1 MTQTSSP
8 RSWSLLFA
16 YVILGFTLLLMGVA
30 FFRDATTIHRFDA
43 GVLPFQTWRYPLGTD
58 DLGRDLLARLSVG
71 TQISMM
77 VGLATALVAS
87 AFGSVYGITAGLLGG
102 RLGDALM
109 RGVDVLYSL
118 PGLMVVVLLSVF
130 LEPLLLKVVPP
141 TFAPVVK
148 LSSLVM
154 ALSFFSWPESA
165 RLIRGQVLAL
175 KQQAFVAAFYT
186 LGGGLR
192 RLIFV
197 HFLPNLLPYVMI
209 SIMVAVPR
217 AILTESTLSFIGLG
231 MEAPLSSWGTLAY
244 EGWFLIRVQPHV
256 VLEAS
261 LAIALSMWAM
271 NTLIRD
277 LKMRWALR

>member
-1 MTQTSSP
+1 MTQKSP
-8 RSWSLLFA
+8 PISVSLYIA
-16 YVILGFTLLLMGVA
+16 YVILGLTLALMWVA

-43 GVLPFQTWRYPLGTD
+43 GILPFKTWAYPLGTD

-71 TQISMM
+71 TQISMT
-77 VGLATALVAS
+77 VGIATALVAS
-87 AFGSVYGITAGLLGG
+87 AFGSAYGLLAGMLAG
-102 RLGDALM
+102 RFGDALM
-109 RGVDVLYSL
+109 RVVDVLYSL

-130 LEPLLLKVVPP
+130 LEPLLLSLVPP
-141 TFAPVVK
+141 TFAPVAK

-175 KQQAFVAAFYT
+175 KEQDFVAAFYT

-192 RLIFV
+192 RLIVV
-197 HFLPNLLPYVMI
+197 HFLPNLVPYVMI

-271 NTLIRD
+271 NTLIRH
-277 LKMRWALR
+277 LKARWAVG

>member
-1 MTQTSSP
+1 MTRKSSP
-8 RSWSLLFA
+8 ISVSLYIA
-16 YVILGFTLLLMGVA
+16 YVILGLTLALMCVA

-43 GVLPFQTWRYPLGTD
+43 GILPFKTWAYPLGTD

-71 TQISMM
+71 TQISMT
-77 VGLATALVAS
+77 VGIATALVAS
-87 AFGSVYGITAGLLGG
+87 AFGSAYGLLAGMLAG
-102 RLGDALM
+102 RVGDALM
-109 RGVDVLYSL
+109 RVVDVLYSL

-130 LEPLLLKVVPP
+130 LEPLLLNVVSPAL
-141 TFAPVVK
+141 APVAK

-175 KQQAFVAAFYT
+175 KEQDFVAAFYT

-192 RLIFV
+192 RLIVV

-277 LKMRWALR
+277 LKARWAV

>member
-1 MTQTSSP
+1 MARKSP
-8 RSWSLLFA
+8 PISLSLYIA
-16 YVILGFTLLLMGVA
+16 YVILGLTIALMCVA

-43 GVLPFQTWRYPLGTD
+43 GILPFKTWLYPLGTD

-71 TQISMM
+71 TQISMT
-77 VGLATALVAS
+77 VGIATALVAS
-87 AFGSVYGITAGLLGG
+87 AFGSAYGLLAGMLAG
-102 RLGDALM
+102 RFGDALM
-109 RGVDVLYSL
+109 RVVDVLYSL

-130 LEPLLLKVVPP
+130 LEPLLLNVVPP
-141 TFAPVVK
+141 TLAPVAK

-175 KQQAFVAAFYT
+175 KEQDFVAAFYT
-186 LGGGLR
+186 LGGGWR
-192 RLIFV
+192 RLIVV
-197 HFLPNLLPYVMI
+197 HFLPNLVPYVMI

-277 LKMRWALR
+277 LKTRWAV